1 MTTELNEQLE
11 AYILAHI
18 SPESDTLRLI
28 DRRSHLRLV
37 NGQMVSGHLQ
47 GRMLKM
53 LVSMIRPHRVLEL
66 GTFTGYSALCM
77 AEGLASDDD
86 MVYTI
91 EVNGELEDLIHENL
105 AESAYGKRVRPLIG
119 KAEEMIP
126 TLGQAAFDLVFID
139 ADKRHYTDY
148 YRLVLPLVRPGGFI
162 LADNTLWYGH
172 VIDPAYDRDA
182 QTQGIRAFN
191 DMVANDQSVET
202 VILPLRDGL
211 TLIRKKEENF
221 MTGMAE

>member
-66 GTFTGYSALCM
+66 GTFTGYSALCL
-77 AEGLASDDD
+77 AEGLASDADT
-86 MVYTI
+86 VWTI
-91 EVNGELEDLIHENL
+91 EANDELEDLIRENL
-105 AESAYGKRVRPLIG
+105 GESVYGQRVRPLIG
-119 KAEEMIP
+119 RAEEVIP
-126 TLGQAAFDLVFID
+126 TLDGEPFDLVFID

-148 YRLVLPLVRPGGFI
+148 YRLLLPRVRPGGFI

-172 VIDPAYDRDA
+172 VIDPAYERDA
-182 QTQGIRAFN
+182 QTRGIKAFN
-191 DMVANDQSVET
+191 DLVAHDEGVET

-211 TLIRKKEENF
+211 TLIRKKEEESAPA
-221 MTGMAE
+221 TAD

>member
-86 MVYTI
+86 TVYTI
-91 EVNGELEDLIHENL
+91 EVNDELEDLIHENL
-105 AESAYGKRVRPLIG
+105 AESLRETG
-119 KAEEMIP
+119 KAP
-126 TLGQAAFDLVFID
+126 HRKSGGNDSN
-139 ADKRHYTDY
+139 
-148 YRLVLPLVRPGGFI
+148 PG
-162 LADNTLWYGH
+162 
-172 VIDPAYDRDA
+172 
-182 QTQGIRAFN
+182 
-191 DMVANDQSVET
+191 
-202 VILPLRDGL
+202 
-211 TLIRKKEENF
+211 
-221 MTGMAE
+221 TGCL